1 MAHIQPILA
10 ALRRHKAG
18 TVLIALQIALTLAI
32 VCNALFIIQQR
43 VSKLMRPTG
52 LIESDILAV
61 ENRWVGVTGE
71 VGAARTRGDLLMLR
85 GLPGVVD
92 ASFSN
97 SYPLRG
103 GGMSLGVNKDPDA
116 KKPIAQTTI
125 YFSDE
130 HSINAMGLKLAAG
143 RNFLPQEIRWMAPNA
158 FEAPAQVVVS
168 RALADKVYPGGAALG
183 KPIYLS
189 AGSAGSKPSTIIGI
203 VERLQ
208 VPWSGTWAS
217 NFMENAVMVPF
228 QMSGATGSYIVR
240 AKPGSL
246 ADLVKTVRAQLIE
259 TNRMRVIP
267 EKNGIRTFAQ
277 VREHAYQSDR
287 GMALLMGVICVVLL
301 AITAA
306 GIVGLT
312 SFWVGERR
320 KQIGVRRALGATR
333 HDILS
338 YFLTENLLIGA
349 GGVAVGALLAV
360 GLNLW
365 MVSQFEMSRFP
376 LTYVAVGVVALLALG
391 QAAVLAPALRAAR
404 VSPVEATRSV

>member
-1 MAHIQPILA
+1 MTVLPILA
-10 ALRRHKAG
+10 ALKRHKAG

-43 VSKLMRPTG
+43 VAHVVRPSG
-52 LIESDILAV
+52 VMESELLTV
-61 ENRWVGVTGE
+61 QNRWVGVDDASTE
-71 VGAARTRGDLLMLR
+71 ALTRGDLVALR
-85 GLPGVVD
+85 GLAGVAD
-92 ASFSN
+92 ASYSN

-103 GGMSLGVNKDPDA
+103 GGMSLGIKLNPEARKSMTQAAV
-116 KKPIAQTTI
+116 
-125 YFSDE
+125 YFSDD
-130 HSINAMGLKLAAG
+130 HSLDTLGAKLVAG
-143 RNFLPQEIRWMAPNA
+143 RNFRPDEITWITENA
-158 FEAPAQVVVS
+158 FDAPAQVIITK
-168 RALADKVYPGGAALG
+168 ALADKVFPHGTALG
-183 KPIYLS
+183 KTVYLLDTP
-189 AGSAGSKPSTIIGI
+189 KPSTIIGV

-208 VPWSGTWAS
+208 VPWSGAWADKFVEHS
-217 NFMENAVMVPF
+217 VLVPF
-228 QMSGATGSYIVR
+228 QAVSAAGSYLIR
-240 AKPGSL
+240 SKPGQL
-246 ADLVKTVRAQLIE
+246 AAITQSVPAMLFKL
-259 TNRMRVIP
+259 NRMRVIP
-267 EKNGIRTFAQ
+267 PERGVRTFAQ
-277 VREHAYQSDR
+277 VRERSYKSDR

-312 SFWVGERR
+312 SFWVGQRR

-349 GGVAVGALLAV
+349 GGVVVGAVLAI

-376 LTYVAVGVVALLALG
+376 LTYVAGGVAALLALG
-391 QAAVLAPALRAAR
+391 QAAVLAPALRASR

>member
-1 MAHIQPILA
+1 MTVLPILA
-10 ALRRHKAG
+10 ALKRHKAG

-43 VSKLMRPTG
+43 VAHVVRPSG
-52 LIESDILAV
+52 VNESELLTV
-61 ENRWVGVTGE
+61 QNRWVGVDDASTE
-71 VGAARTRGDLLMLR
+71 ALTRGDLVALR
-85 GLPGVVD
+85 GLAGVAD
-92 ASFSN
+92 ASYSN

-103 GGMSLGVNKDPDA
+103 GGMSLGIKLNPEARKSMTQAAV
-116 KKPIAQTTI
+116 
-125 YFSDE
+125 YFSDD
-130 HSINAMGLKLAAG
+130 HSLNTLGAKLVAG
-143 RNFLPQEIRWMAPNA
+143 RNFRPDEITWITENA
-158 FEAPAQVVVS
+158 FDAPAQVIITK
-168 RALADKVYPGGAALG
+168 ALADKVFPHGTALG
-183 KPIYLS
+183 KTVYLLDTP
-189 AGSAGSKPSTIIGI
+189 KPSTIIGV

-208 VPWSGTWAS
+208 VPWSGAWADKFVEHS
-217 NFMENAVMVPF
+217 VLVPF
-228 QMSGATGSYIVR
+228 QAVSAAGSYLIR
-240 AKPGSL
+240 SKPGQL
-246 ADLVKTVRAQLIE
+246 AAITQSVPAMLFKL
-259 TNRMRVIP
+259 NRMRVIP
-267 EKNGIRTFAQ
+267 PERGVRTFAQ
-277 VREHAYQSDR
+277 VRERSYKSDR

-312 SFWVGERR
+312 SFWVGQRR

-349 GGVAVGALLAV
+349 GGVVVGAVLAV

-376 LTYVAVGVVALLALG
+376 LTYVAGGVAALLALG
-391 QAAVLAPALRAAR
+391 QAAVLAPALRASR

>member
-1 MAHIQPILA
+1 MTVLPILA
-10 ALRRHKAG
+10 ALKRHKAG

-43 VSKLMRPTG
+43 VAHVVRPSG
-52 LIESDILAV
+52 VMESELLTV
-61 ENRWVGVTGE
+61 QNRWVGVDDASTE
-71 VGAARTRGDLLMLR
+71 ALTRGDLVALR
-85 GLPGVVD
+85 GLAGVAD
-92 ASFSN
+92 ASYSN

-103 GGMSLGVNKDPDA
+103 GGMSLGIKLNPEARKSMTQA
-116 KKPIAQTTI
+116 AI
-125 YFSDE
+125 YFSDD
-130 HSINAMGLKLAAG
+130 HSLNTLGAKLIAG
-143 RNFLPQEIRWMAPNA
+143 RNFRPDEITWITENA
-158 FEAPAQVVVS
+158 FDAPAQVIITK
-168 RALADKVYPGGAALG
+168 ALADKVFPHGTALG
-183 KPIYLS
+183 KTVYLLDTP
-189 AGSAGSKPSTIIGI
+189 KPSTIIGV

-208 VPWSGTWAS
+208 VPWSGTWADKFVEHS
-217 NFMENAVMVPF
+217 VLVPF
-228 QMSGATGSYIVR
+228 QAVSTSGSYLIR
-240 AKPGSL
+240 SKPGQL
-246 ADLVKTVRAQLIE
+246 AAITQSVPAMLFKL
-259 TNRMRVIP
+259 NRMRVIP
-267 EKNGIRTFAQ
+267 PERGVRTFAQ
-277 VREHAYQSDR
+277 VRERSYKSDR

-312 SFWVGERR
+312 SFWVGQRR

-349 GGVAVGALLAV
+349 GGVAVGAVLAV

-376 LTYVAVGVVALLALG
+376 LTYVAGGVAALLALG
-391 QAAVLAPALRAAR
+391 QAAVLAPALRASR

>member
-1 MAHIQPILA
+1 MTVLPILA
-10 ALRRHKAG
+10 ALKRHKAG

-43 VSKLMRPTG
+43 VAHVVRPSG
-52 LIESDILAV
+52 VMESELLTV
-61 ENRWVGVTGE
+61 QNRWVGVDDASTE
-71 VGAARTRGDLLMLR
+71 ALTRGDLVALR
-85 GLPGVVD
+85 GLAGVAD
-92 ASFSN
+92 ASYSN

-103 GGMSLGVNKDPDA
+103 GGMSLGIKLNPEARKSMTQAAV
-116 KKPIAQTTI
+116 
-125 YFSDE
+125 YFSDD
-130 HSINAMGLKLAAG
+130 HSLNTLGAKLVAG
-143 RNFLPQEIRWMAPNA
+143 RNFRPDEITWITENA
-158 FEAPAQVVVS
+158 FDAPAQVIITK
-168 RALADKVYPGGAALG
+168 ALADKVFPHGTALG
-183 KPIYLS
+183 KTIYLLDTP
-189 AGSAGSKPSTIIGI
+189 KPSTIIGV

-208 VPWSGTWAS
+208 VPWSGAWADKFVEHS
-217 NFMENAVMVPF
+217 VLVPF
-228 QMSGATGSYIVR
+228 QAVSAAGSYLIR
-240 AKPGSL
+240 SKPGQL
-246 ADLVKTVRAQLIE
+246 AAITQSVPAMLFKL
-259 TNRMRVIP
+259 NRMRVIP
-267 EKNGIRTFAQ
+267 PERGVRTFAQ
-277 VREHAYQSDR
+277 VRERSYKSDR

-312 SFWVGERR
+312 SFWVGQRR

-349 GGVAVGALLAV
+349 GGVVVGAVLAV

-376 LTYVAVGVVALLALG
+376 LTYVAGGVAALLALG
-391 QAAVLAPALRAAR
+391 QAAVLAPARRASR

>member
-1 MAHIQPILA
+1 MTVLPILA
-10 ALRRHKAG
+10 ALKRHKAG

-43 VSKLMRPTG
+43 VAHVVRPSG
-52 LIESDILAV
+52 VMESELLTV
-61 ENRWVGVTGE
+61 QNRWVGVDDASSE
-71 VGAARTRGDLLMLR
+71 ALTRGDLVALR
-85 GLPGVVD
+85 GLAGVAD
-92 ASFSN
+92 ASYSN

-103 GGMSLGVNKDPDA
+103 GGMSLGIKLNPEARKSMTQA
-116 KKPIAQTTI
+116 AI
-125 YFSDE
+125 YFSDD
-130 HSINAMGLKLAAG
+130 HSLNTLGAKLIAG
-143 RNFLPQEIRWMAPNA
+143 RNFRPDEITWITENA
-158 FEAPAQVVVS
+158 FDAPAQVIITK
-168 RALADKVYPGGAALG
+168 ALADKVFPHGTALG
-183 KPIYLS
+183 KTIYLLDTP
-189 AGSAGSKPSTIIGI
+189 KPSTIIGV

-208 VPWSGTWAS
+208 VPWSGTWADKFVEHS
-217 NFMENAVMVPF
+217 VLVPF
-228 QMSGATGSYIVR
+228 QAVSTSGSYLIR
-240 AKPGSL
+240 SKPGQL
-246 ADLVKTVRAQLIE
+246 AAITQSVPAMLFKL
-259 TNRMRVIP
+259 NRMRVIP
-267 EKNGIRTFAQ
+267 PERGVRTFAQ
-277 VREHAYQSDR
+277 VRERSYKSDR

-312 SFWVGERR
+312 SFWVGQRR

-349 GGVAVGALLAV
+349 GGVAVGAVLAV

-376 LTYVAVGVVALLALG
+376 LTYVAGGVAALLALG
-391 QAAVLAPALRAAR
+391 QAAVLAPALRASR